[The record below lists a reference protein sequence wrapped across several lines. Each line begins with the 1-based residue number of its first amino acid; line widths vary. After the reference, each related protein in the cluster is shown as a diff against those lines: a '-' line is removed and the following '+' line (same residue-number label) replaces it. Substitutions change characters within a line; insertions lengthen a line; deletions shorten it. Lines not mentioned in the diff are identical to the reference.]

1 MKIRD
6 IILPLALLLGASSAS
21 AICPMCTVLVGAGV
35 GVMRMMG
42 VDDTITG
49 MWYGAFIVS
58 SILWTLSWLDK
69 KNIRFGARKLTV
81 TFMYY
86 LLFVGPLY
94 WFNIIIRSPKVYILD
109 RFSFGIILGSIIF
122 PLAVLSDRYL
132 RKIND
137 GKKIIAY
144 QKVLV
149 PLTYLLIAS
158 IVSYLTLTIID

>member
-1 MKIRD
+1 MKIKD
-6 IILPLALLLGASSAS
+6 LILPLALLLGALNAS
-21 AICPMCTVLVGAGV
+21 AVCPLCTVFVGAGV
-35 GVMRMMG
+35 GIMRMMG
-42 VDDTITG
+42 VDDIITG
-49 MWYGAFIVS
+49 MWYGAFVVS
-58 SILWTLSWLDK
+58 SILWTLNWLDK
-69 KNIRFGARKLTV
+69 KNIKFRFRELTV
-81 TFMYY
+81 TLLYY

-94 WFNIIIRSPKVYILD
+94 WFTIIPHSPKVYIID

-132 RKIND
+132 RKINE

-149 PLTYLLIAS
+149 PLTCLLIAS